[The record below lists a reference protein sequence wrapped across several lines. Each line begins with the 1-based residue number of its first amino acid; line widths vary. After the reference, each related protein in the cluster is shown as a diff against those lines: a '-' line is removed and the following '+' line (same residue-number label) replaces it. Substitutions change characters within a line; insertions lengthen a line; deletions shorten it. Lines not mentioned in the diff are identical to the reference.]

1 MLRTTRPAARR
12 LSPAMLTAVA
22 ALLAI
27 GPAVALASTIT
38 PDSYTADPGEA
49 NNLTVTDSGGTLTF
63 ADPSVPMTA
72 TSGCEPAGPNPA
84 GTSVM
89 CPQAGVNPILVI
101 DLDDLDD
108 QTTFVGQVN
117 SAISQFGGP
126 GADILRGSSA
136 SLSNRIEG
144 EGGPD
149 DLVGGSDNHDQVD
162 YGARLAPITVSLDGQ
177 ANDGEAG
184 EGDNV
189 RNSVEDVGTARANDL
204 VTGNALPN
212 TIRAAA
218 GDDTVRAGA
227 GNDVVVGDT
236 GNDSV
241 DGETGNDTVDGGPGK
256 DLVLGG
262 DGDDSLI
269 AGDILN
275 GVADGGADI
284 LSGGPGIDEASVTA
298 SGSAPTAGVAVS
310 ISLDDMGNDGVA
322 GEGDNYR
329 SDIEN
334 VVGNGAANYTLIG
347 SAAIN
352 VLTTAGGSDSITGG
366 PGNDILTSKDGN
378 DTIQS
383 RDGYADRV
391 ACGAGADTAIVD
403 TLDQVS
409 DCENVQVADV
419 GNAASSADD
428 SPPTVAFT
436 SPAQNA
442 LIRGGPS
449 TVTVNANDDKGVA
462 RVLLIDDGRVVGN
475 DDTAPYSFVYRPHA
489 DDIGRDTLIA
499 QAVDGANQTATAIR
513 AVRVD
518 RFVPRLSATV
528 TPRRDRTLP
537 FRFRTRGTLTLPQGV
552 SRARGCS
559 GGTVSVQVR
568 RGSRTIATR
577 RTKLRKRCSYSTT
590 VAFTD
595 WRRVG
600 NGRLKIRARFSGNK
614 VLKARRSPARSVRA
628 G

>member
-1 MLRTTRPAARR
+1 
-12 LSPAMLTAVA
+12 MLTAVA

-27 GPAVALASTIT
+27 GPAGALAASLS
-38 PDSYTADPGEA
+38 PDNYTAEAGEA
-49 NNLTVTDSGGTLTF
+49 NNLTVTDNGGSLTF
-63 ADPSVPMTA
+63 VDQGA
-72 TSGCEPAGPNPA
+72 TIFSTGCTPAGPNPPS
-84 GTSVM
+84 TPVN
-89 CPQAGVNPILVI
+89 CPQSGVSPILLI
-101 DLDDLDD
+101 DLDDRDD

-117 SAISQFGGP
+117 SAISQFGGL
-126 GADILRGSSA
+126 GADTLRGSSA

-144 EGGPD
+144 EGGAD

-162 YGARLAPITVSLDGQ
+162 YGARLAPIKVSLDGQ
-177 ANDGEAG
+177 ANDGEG
-184 EGDNV
+184 DGREGDNV
-189 RNSVEDVGTARANDL
+189 RNSVEDVSTGSANDT

-241 DGETGNDTVDGGPGK
+241 DGEAGNDTVDGGPGR
-256 DLVLGG
+256 DVVAGG
-262 DGDDSLI
+262 DGDDALL
-269 AGDILN
+269 AGAIVNGVGD
-275 GVADGGADI
+275 GVADT
-284 LSGGPGIDEASVTA
+284 LSGGPGIDEASITP
-298 SGSAPTAGVAVS
+298 SGPAPAAGVAVT
-310 ISLDDMGNDGVA
+310 ISLDDLGNDGVA
-322 GEGDNYR
+322 GEGDNYGI
-329 SDIEN
+329 DIEN
-334 VVGNGAANYTLIG
+334 VVGNGANNYTLIG

-383 RDGYADRV
+383 RDGFADRV

-419 GNAASSADD
+419 GNAAASADD
-428 SPPTVAFT
+428 RPPTVAFT

-449 TVTVNANDDKGVA
+449 TVTVNASDDKGVA

-475 DDTAPYSFVYRPHA
+475 DETAPYSFVYRPKA

-537 FRFRTRGTLTLPQGV
+537 FRFRTRGTLTLPEGV

-559 GGTVSVQVR
+559 GGTVSVQVK
-568 RGSRTIATR
+568 RGSRTISTR
-577 RTKLRKRCSYSTT
+577 RTKLRRRCSYSTT
-590 VAFTD
+590 VTLTD

-600 NGRLKIRARFSGNK
+600 NGRLKVRARFGGNN
-614 VLKARRSPARSVRA
+614 VLKARSSRSRSVRA